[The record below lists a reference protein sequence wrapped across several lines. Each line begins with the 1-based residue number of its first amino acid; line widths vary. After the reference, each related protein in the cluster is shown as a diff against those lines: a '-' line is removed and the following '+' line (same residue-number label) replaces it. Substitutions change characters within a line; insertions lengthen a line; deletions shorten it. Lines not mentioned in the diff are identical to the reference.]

1 MLDFFLSSVRKEPH
15 LGLKRTF
22 KSDCDAPNHTRRF
35 LEPPGPFVTIPA
47 FLIPSSPG
55 NNYFL
60 PLPVPFCAK
69 RRVARERR
77 PALYHGLAKPISI
90 ALLLLLWP
98 PRAALC
104 PVLPAATPLDKQA
117 PNSRRHMQTVGTSM
131 PHRTPA
137 TQMVSSIPCQSSDL
151 ELRGFVTDP
160 TPVRHRSPKE
170 FRAAPFCQHVRHFNG
185 PQPRH

>member
-22 KSDCDAPNHTRRF
+22 KSNCDAPNHTRRF

-69 RRVARERR
+69 RQSGAGAE
-77 PALYHGLAKPISI
+77 AMNFA
-90 ALLLLLWP
+90 
-98 PRAALC
+98 
-104 PVLPAATPLDKQA
+104 
-117 PNSRRHMQTVGTSM
+117 
-131 PHRTPA
+131 
-137 TQMVSSIPCQSSDL
+137 MVSLNLFQ
-151 ELRGFVTDP
+151 
-160 TPVRHRSPKE
+160 
-170 FRAAPFCQHVRHFNG
+170 
-185 PQPRH
+185 